1 MKYLIYNNEL
11 EAQLRNQKCFD
22 DLINKT
28 GTTNYCDVI
37 KHTADNLWA
46 VVVDTRVD
54 YLFTAQELIDAVDLT
69 YDWFP
74 VLPDDNPTTFKRINT
89 KTTNI
94 LKIGSGI
101 LRSIVVGVSGS
112 GGNTITIYNNTSATA
127 PIIQVFTNIQADQYD
142 LNVNF
147 TTGLVVK
154 SALGTSA
161 DLTVYYE

>member
-1 MKYLIYNNEL
+1 MKYLVYNNEI
-11 EAQLRNQKCFD
+11 EAQLRADKCFD
-22 DLINKT
+22 DLINKD
-28 GTTNYCDVI
+28 GTTSYCEVV

-46 VVVDTRVD
+46 VVVDMRTS

-74 VLPDDNPTTFKRINT
+74 LIPDDNATTFKRINT

-94 LKIGSGI
+94 IKIGSGI
-101 LRSIVVGVSGS
+101 LRSLVVGVSGS
-112 GGNTITIYNNTSATA
+112 GGNTITIYNNTSAAA
-127 PIIQVFTNIQADQYD
+127 PVLQVFTNTQADQYD

-147 TTGLVVK
+147 TTGLTVK

-161 DLTVYYE
+161 DFTIYYE